1 MVRLKNRYLLVNI
14 LYPEIDDAQSK
25 SIVPDLIA
33 INQPTTNA
41 LTQHTL
47 LKHLRLQI
55 SELFGDYGSGAVSDN
70 LQVKYLSN
78 ATSTFILR
86 VSRAQ
91 YQLVWAA
98 LSMMNNVPTKDGK
111 KCVYRVVKVS
121 GTVRK
126 VEEEAIRRA
135 KEMIVKARR
144 ELGEQ
149 SESTLDSIFDKGDK
163 QNEGSSTR
171 DVMVVDGGDSEDEM
185 DIYNDDG

>member
-25 SIVPDLIA
+25 SKAPDLIA

-41 LTQHTL
+41 LTQHIL
-47 LKHLRLQI
+47 LKHLRSQI
-55 SELFGDYGSGAVSDN
+55 SELFGDYGSGAVSDS

-98 LSMMNNVPTKDGK
+98 LSMMNNIPIKNGK

-121 GTVRK
+121 GTIRK
-126 VEEEAIRRA
+126 VEEETIRKA

-144 ELGEQ
+144 EMGQQ
-149 SESTLDSIFDKGDK
+149 SESTLDNIFGTSDKRS
-163 QNEGSSTR
+163 ESTK
-171 DVMVVDGGDSEDEM
+171 DVMMVDGSDGEDEM
-185 DIYNDDG
+185 DIYDDDG